1 MEYTATYNTDIGIR
15 KSTNQDSVAVRIIDT
30 PDGQVAFAIVLNEG
44 AFCLVHEAEVSER

>member
-30 PDGQVAFAIVLNEG
+30 PEKEDFFIGRNS
-44 AFCLVHEAEVSER
+44 EAGNR